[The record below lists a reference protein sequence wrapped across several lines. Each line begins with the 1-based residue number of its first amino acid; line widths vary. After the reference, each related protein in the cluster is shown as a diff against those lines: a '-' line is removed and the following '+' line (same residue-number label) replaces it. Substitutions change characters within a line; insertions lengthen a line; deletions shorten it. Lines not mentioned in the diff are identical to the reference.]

1 MASGRLGK
9 ALLAANTDTTLY
21 TAPPGIVATATV
33 GLCNTGSTSA
43 SVRLAVTTA
52 AAPVPGDYLEYEVV
66 LGPAGV
72 PGSINLLERT
82 GIVLGPGEMLIARA
96 STGAVSVR
104 AHGFEESV

>member
-1 MASGRLGK
+1 MASGRFGK

-21 TAPPGIVATATV
+21 TAPSGTVTTATV
-33 GLCNTGSTSA
+33 SLCNTGSTSA
-43 SVRLAVTTA
+43 NVRLAVATASVPA
-52 AAPVPGDYLEYEVV
+52 AADYLEYEVV

-72 PGSINLLERT
+72 PGSINMLERT

-96 STGAVSVR
+96 STAAVAVR